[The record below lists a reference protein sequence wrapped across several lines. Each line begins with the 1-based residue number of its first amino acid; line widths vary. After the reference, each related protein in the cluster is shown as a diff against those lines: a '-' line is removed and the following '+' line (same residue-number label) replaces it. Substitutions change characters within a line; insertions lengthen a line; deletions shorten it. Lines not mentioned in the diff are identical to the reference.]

1 MIKKSTYKKMN
12 KQVRVEIMSDAMHIV
27 CPHCH
32 TINRLPETRLNEH
45 PNCGKCQK
53 ALFDGKPVQLN
64 QSFFEQHINRND
76 IPVLVDFWAQ
86 WCGPCKMMAP
96 HFESAASLLEPK
108 VRLAKVNT
116 EVERTLATHYTIQSI
131 PTLMLFLH
139 GKEVARS
146 SGVMGAQDIVRW
158 VNQHL
163 G

>member
-1 MIKKSTYKKMN
+1 MRAK
-12 KQVRVEIMSDAMHIV
+12 IMSDAMHIV

-32 TINRLPETRLNEH
+32 TINRLPAIRLTEH

-53 ALFDGKPVQLN
+53 ALFDGKPIILN
-64 QSFFEQHINRND
+64 RTLFERHINYND
-76 IPVLVDFWAQ
+76 VPVLVDFWAE

-96 HFESAASLLEPK
+96 QFESAAGLLEPK

-116 EVERTLATHYTIQSI
+116 EAEQVLAAHYTIKSI
-131 PTLMLFLH
+131 PTLMLFFH
-139 GKEVARS
+139 GKEVVRNA
-146 SGVMGAQDIVRW
+146 GVMGAQDMIRW